1 MADATV
7 EMLENGMFMSAATLQ
22 AISACISAV
31 SRRYLGGIS
40 RRVGGED
47 GGLTHS
53 LSFPGAQAAFD
64 DEAQATGEDEV
75 DVANEVERG

>member
-1 MADATV
+1 MTSRITVDATMADATV
-7 EMLENGMFMSAATLQ
+7 EMLENGMFMSTATLQ

-47 GGLTHS
+47 GGLTH
-53 LSFPGAQAAFD
+53 
-64 DEAQATGEDEV
+64 
-75 DVANEVERG
+75 